1 MSGLLGSIGVR
12 IAVVGVFIVGGFLFR
27 DLLPGGADDLR
38 VGDCFEEPNLGEPV
52 DEVQHHP
59 CTEEHDAEVI
69 FVGEHPAREGAAVLT
84 EDEEGEY
91 ITANCL
97 PAFAAYTGQDYMS
110 QQVLDIG
117 YFLPLPE
124 GWREGDRTY
133 ICWAYRLDNQ
143 TMSQSVKTSS
153 R

>member
-12 IAVVGVFIVGGFLFR
+12 IAVVGVFLVGGFLFR

-38 VGDCFEEPNLGEPV
+38 VGDCFDEPNLSEAV
-52 DEVQHHP
+52 DDVQHHP
-59 CTEEHDAEVI
+59 CNEKHDAEVI
-69 FVGEHPAREGAAVLT
+69 FVGEHPARDGAAVPT
-84 EDEEGEY
+84 DEEEGEY
-91 ITANCL
+91 IAANCL
-97 PAFAAYTGQDYMS
+97 PAFAAYTGLDYMS
-110 QQVLDIG
+110 QDVLDIG

-143 TMSQSVKTSS
+143 AMTQSVKTA